1 MSKPI
6 FWLVFATGTEYR
18 KFTTRT
24 GAKLYAAAMAA
35 TGKTVTIK
43 AMGF

>member
-6 FWLVFATGTEYR
+6 FWIVFAPGTEYR

-24 GAKLYAAAMAA
+24 GAKLYAATLAAM
-35 TGKTVTIK
+35 GKPATIK